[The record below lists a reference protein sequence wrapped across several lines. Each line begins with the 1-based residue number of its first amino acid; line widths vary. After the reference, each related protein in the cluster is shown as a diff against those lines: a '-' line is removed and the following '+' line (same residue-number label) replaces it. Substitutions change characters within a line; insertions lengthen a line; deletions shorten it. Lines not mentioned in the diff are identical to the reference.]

1 MDKKVVLIT
10 GCSSGIGR
18 DVAFALKEKYHV
30 IATAR
35 KEADVSKLR
44 EAGFEAYK
52 LDVTSSEDIDHVVKH
67 IKSNYPLYALF
78 NNAGFGQAG
87 AIEDISKEALKE
99 QFEVNL
105 FGMWELTTKLLPLFR
120 SQGYGRIINH
130 SSVLGLI
137 SLRFRG
143 AYNAS
148 KYAIEG
154 FSDTLRLE
162 LAGSG
167 IYVSTLNTGPIKSEF
182 RKNAIAKFYENI
194 PHYKSSYF
202 VKEYE
207 KELLAQKRQGDNFT
221 KKSDVVIKN
230 VLHALEA
237 KKPKPRYYNT
247 SATWILSTLKRV
259 LPTSWLDA
267 LLVKI

>member
-1 MDKKVVLIT
+1 LKKVVLIT

-18 DVAFALKEKYHV
+18 DVAFALKEEFHV

-35 KEADVSKLR
+35 KEADVKKLAD
-44 EAGFEAYK
+44 AGFEAYK
-52 LDVTSSEDIDHVVKH
+52 LDVTSSEDIDAIVEH
-67 IKSNYPLYALF
+67 IKQNYPLYALF
-78 NNAGFGQAG
+78 NNAGYGQPG
-87 AIEDISKEALKE
+87 AVEDISKEALQE
-99 QFEVNL
+99 QFAVNL

-167 IYVSTLNTGPIKSEF
+167 IYVSTINTGPVESDF
-182 RKNAIAKFYENI
+182 RKNAIAKFFENV
-194 PHYKSSYF
+194 PHYKNSF
-202 VKEYE
+202 FAKEYE
-207 KELLAQKRQGDNFT
+207 AELLAQERKNDNFT
-221 KKSDVVIKN
+221 EPSSVVIANIK
-230 VLHALEA
+230 HALKA
-237 KKPKPRYYNT
+237 KTPKPRYYNT
-247 SATWILSTLKRV
+247 KATFLLGFLKRV
-259 LPTSWLDA
+259 LPTALLDKI
-267 LLVKI
+267 LVKI